1 MTKKTDPQDP
11 GAVPGEKRTRR
22 PALPLDDR
30 AAKMVRK
37 VADYTGQSVTS
48 VLETLAAGDGLAK
61 YVERACFGL
70 AEQHD
75 AARTAERNRL
85 FAPPE
90 PPAAPPAVPEG
101 AS

>member
-1 MTKKTDPQDP
+1 MPKSDPQDP

-22 PALPLDDR
+22 PALPLSDR
-30 AAKMVRK
+30 AAEMVRK
-37 VADYTGQSVTS
+37 VADYTGHSVTS
-48 VLETLAAGDGLAK
+48 VLEALAAGEGLAK

-90 PPAAPPAVPEG
+90 PRPPAPAVPEG
-101 AS
+101 EP